1 MKNVIA
7 NGILAAGSTTSAAAL
22 GAADSTA
29 PVQLRSVKKIVD
41 DGSWNGVPAL
51 TQWRD
56 EYWLA
61 YRNATGHELRTGDIV
76 ISTSKDSDT
85 WRERRRLN
93 LLKDDRDPHFIATPD
108 RLFLY
113 TYNDDHGNHCRRLR
127 CRTTS
132 GIFVTYTD
140 DGKTWSEPQSVYLSH
155 FILWGRPLAH
165 GDRFYAAAHRYVSIQ
180 NSRCHLITSSDG
192 IHWEKVST
200 IRAGKAPGE
209 TALHF
214 APDGRLTAF
223 LRNNDRARTL
233 HGVILESL
241 PPYTQWGDADVE
253 WKERD
258 AGVHLAGQ
266 CAYTF
271 NGVTYLTSRVRPNN
285 DNKFAGAIVY
295 TYEGGALK
303 PYCDLPARGDCSYPV
318 AVQVDPDE
326 MMVVYYSNDITAPAR
341 SDDPVCHLYLARVPL
356 KSPSK

>member
-1 MKNVIA
+1 MKNS
-7 NGILAAGSTTSAAAL
+7 LAIGVLVLGSLTWTAEL

-29 PVQLRSVKKIVD
+29 PVQPRSVKKIVD
-41 DGSWNGVPAL
+41 DGHWNGVPAL

-61 YRNATGHELRTGDIV
+61 YRNATDHNLPTGDIV
-76 ISTSKDSDT
+76 VSTSKDGDT
-85 WRERRRLN
+85 WRELRRLN
-93 LLKDDRDPHFIATPD
+93 FLKDDRDPQFIATPE

-113 TYNDDHGNHCRRLR
+113 TYGDDHGNPR
-127 CRTTS
+127 TS
-132 GIFVTYTD
+132 GSFVTYTD
-140 DGKTWSEPQSVYLSH
+140 DGKTWSEPQPVYLSH
-155 FILWGRPLAH
+155 FFLWGRPLAH
-165 GDRFYAAAHRYVSIQ
+165 GDRFYAAAHRGNASVQ
-180 NSRCHLITSSDG
+180 DRRCHLITSSDG
-192 IHWEKVST
+192 IHWEKIST
-200 IRAGKAPGE
+200 IRAGKGASE

-223 LRNNDRARTL
+223 MRNIDRVNHL

-285 DNKFAGAIVY
+285 DDKFATAIIY
-295 TYEGGALK
+295 TYEDGVLQ

-318 AVQVDPDE
+318 AVQVDQDE
-326 MMVVYYSNDITAPAR
+326 MMVVFYSNDITAPAR
-341 SDDPVCHLYLARVPL
+341 GGDPVCHLYLARVPL
-356 KSPSK
+356 KVPSD